1 MTLLKTDRPRPI
13 DRLIDYFG
21 ESCPLLTAARAVPP
35 ADAWMQLIVL
45 RATVTA

>member
-1 MTLLKTDRPRPI
+1 MLLLKTDRPRPI

-21 ESCPLLTAARAVPP
+21 ESRPLLTAPSAPP
-35 ADAWMQLIVL
+35 PGGVRTQFIVR